1 MGSNRL
7 ILLQLSLFR
16 LILFVISGVII
27 GFIIYTFTL
36 DKIKEIALLK
46 LLGARGNRIY
56 GMILQEAMA
65 MGVIA
70 TILGAA
76 FELAIQ
82 DYFPRRVV
90 VTYDD
95 IGQLVIRIV
104 LVALGAS
111 VFAIRRAMKIEARSV
126 LGT

>member
-1 MGSNRL
+1 
-7 ILLQLSLFR
+7 
-16 LILFVISGVII
+16 
-27 GFIIYTFTL
+27 
-36 DKIKEIALLK
+36 
-46 LLGARGNRIY
+46 
-56 GMILQEAMA
+56 MILQEAMA

-70 TILGAA
+70 TIVGAT

-95 IGQLVIRIV
+95 IAQLVIAIV
-104 LVALGAS
+104 FVALGAS
-111 VFAIRRAMKIEARSV
+111 VFAIRRATKIEARSV